1 MNCFGWI
8 NFLAGRGIRN
18 LRVCWQIDL
27 PTLLDG
33 RPLSVDIAR
42 YGALINIRVNAFTSI
57 IFQDAVVKD
66 GVLQI
71 PSHLLIPPKTVD
83 GPHLKGGDLTV
94 EEIKQRVG
102 PLLDEKDSVDK
113 EVEL

>member
-1 MNCFGWI
+1 MC
-8 NFLAGRGIRN
+8 A
-18 LRVCWQIDL
+18 CWQINL

-42 YGALINIRVNAFTSI
+42 FGGLITIKVNAFTSI

-71 PSHLLIPPKTVD
+71 PSDVLIPPKTP
-83 GPHLKGGDLTV
+83 GELYSEGGVLTV

-102 PLLDEKDSVDK
+102 PLLDEKDSINK
-113 EVEL
+113 ELEL